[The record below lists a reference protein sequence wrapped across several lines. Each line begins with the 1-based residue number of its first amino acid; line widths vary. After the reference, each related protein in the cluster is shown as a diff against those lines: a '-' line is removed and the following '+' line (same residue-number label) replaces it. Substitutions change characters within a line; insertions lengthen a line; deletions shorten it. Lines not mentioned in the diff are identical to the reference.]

1 MPRFFADE
9 VLGNEVII
17 TGDDARH
24 IGRSLRMKV
33 GDEIIICAK
42 GMDYSCE
49 IISIS
54 DDEVV
59 LKADEPQKCLAEPN
73 VFLTL
78 YQAMPKSDKL
88 ESIIQKSVELG
99 ASRIVPVLTRRC
111 VSRPSKKDF
120 DKKLARYNK
129 ISLEASKQSGRGIIP
144 EITSF
149 LTLEEAFK
157 EMAKADCSLVLY
169 EKGGVR
175 FTESNIQRAKSIAIL
190 IGSEGGFEESE
201 IELAKSYGVKP
212 LWLGHRILRCETAP
226 IAAISIAMLLTENL

>member
-111 VSRPSKKDF
+111 VSRPSKRILTK
-120 DKKLARYNK
+120 
-129 ISLEASKQSGRGIIP
+129 SLQGIIRFHLRLQSSP
-144 EITSF
+144 E
-149 LTLEEAFK
+149 EE
-157 EMAKADCSLVLY
+157 
-169 EKGGVR
+169 
-175 FTESNIQRAKSIAIL
+175 
-190 IGSEGGFEESE
+190 
-201 IELAKSYGVKP
+201 
-212 LWLGHRILRCETAP
+212 
-226 IAAISIAMLLTENL
+226 

>member
-78 YQAMPKSDKL
+78 YQAMPKM
-88 ESIIQKSVELG
+88 
-99 ASRIVPVLTRRC
+99 
-111 VSRPSKKDF
+111 
-120 DKKLARYNK
+120 
-129 ISLEASKQSGRGIIP
+129 ISLGH
-144 EITSF
+144 
-149 LTLEEAFK
+149 
-157 EMAKADCSLVLY
+157 Y
-169 EKGGVR
+169 
-175 FTESNIQRAKSIAIL
+175 
-190 IGSEGGFEESE
+190 SE
-201 IELAKSYGVKP
+201 I
-212 LWLGHRILRCETAP
+212 C
-226 IAAISIAMLLTENL
+226 